1 MERRLVALMFTD
13 VVDSSVVMGAS
24 EETGIRVRR
33 RHIELVRR
41 HVGQRRGEA
50 IDATG
55 DETLSGFASAVDAVN
70 CALAIQAALEDDEEL
85 RLRIGLHIG
94 DVVFD
99 AGRVHGDG
107 VNVGSR
113 ILSQASPGSIAASG
127 EVFDAVHNQPNIEGR
142 ALGARDLK
150 GIAHA
155 IRLYEITGAAAPVTT
170 TPVATARE
178 ASPRASLRPWL
189 GGLALVAGL
198 VVLALLWRGLAQG
211 PGTRPRIQ
219 SLAVLPLANVGDPE
233 QGYFAEGMTDALIGQ
248 LARIDT
254 LRVLSRTSAM
264 QQRDREKPLPQLA
277 EELGIDAVIEGSVLR
292 SGDRVRIAVQL
303 VDAHDDRS
311 LWSQTYEREISDIL
325 KLQGEVA
332 DAIIA
337 EVAREIRAEQHR
349 IVRPMGVNAVAY
361 DSTLKGR
368 HFLFSLTPEDHSLSI
383 RFFEVAIAA
392 DPEYAPAYAGL
403 ADAYT

>member
-13 VVDSSVVMGAS
+13 VVGSSVVMGTS
-24 EETGIRVRR
+24 EESGIRVRR
-33 RHIELVRR
+33 RHFDLVRAE
-41 HVGQRRGEA
+41 VARRGGEA

-55 DETLSGFASAVDAVN
+55 DETLSGFASAVAAVN
-70 CALAIQAALEDDEEL
+70 CALAIQAVLEADPEL
-85 RLRIGLHIG
+85 QLRIGLHIG

-113 ILSQASPGSIAASG
+113 ILSQAEPGEIAASG
-127 EVFDAVHNQPNIEGR
+127 EVFDAVHNQPNVEGR

-150 GIAHA
+150 GIDRPV
-155 IRLYEITGAAAPVTT
+155 RLYAISGTAEEVGASPVRRAPR
-170 TPVATARE
+170 PASRLPARLATAV
-178 ASPRASLRPWL
+178 
-189 GGLALVAGL
+189 GVA
-198 VVLALLWRGLAQG
+198 VLALGAWWWLASR
-211 PGTRPRIQ
+211 PPEHTRIE
-219 SLAVLPLANVGDPE
+219 SLAVLPLANLSGDPD
-233 QGYFAEGMTDALIGQ
+233 QGYFAEGMTDALIGE

-264 QQRDREKPLPQLA
+264 QQRDRDKPLPQLA

-303 VDAHDDRS
+303 VDARDDRS
-311 LWSQTYEREISDIL
+311 LWSETYEREISDIL
-325 KLQGEVA
+325 TLQGEVA
-332 DAIIA
+332 DAIIG
-337 EVAREIRAEQHR
+337 EVARELRSGRSRVLHPI
-349 IVRPMGVNAVAY
+349 GVNAVAY

-368 HFLFSLTPEDHSLSI
+368 SFLSSVTPEDHALSI
-383 RFFEVAIAA
+383 RYFELAVAA